1 MLKNIAIVSVQYV
14 SQSLF
19 LMNML
24 PSGVW
29 CKRDKALLYVEFKC
43 CIILVPLSS
52 FVISLQL
59 GTDSAFRCNGRLV
72 NYKLSRFLTTSNPV
86 WNHDY
91 AGEPIGVNSIDPGV
105 NNEG

>member
-1 MLKNIAIVSVQYV
+1 
-14 SQSLF
+14 
-19 LMNML
+19 MNML
-24 PSGVW
+24 PLGVW
-29 CKRDKALLYVEFKC
+29 CKRDRALLYVEFKC

-91 AGEPIGVNSIDPGV
+91 AGEPIGVNFIDPGV